1 MTASNFLYKASWFK
15 LGQQK
20 LSKSTGSLNTISTL
34 PVPGIRSYHKVTLIA
49 AVFLIYFH
57 RWIIF
62 YRCRKPSSTV
72 ILYSSPPKTETKTK
86 WALTRKRMTFGCES
100 QVRKMNV
107 KTTLDIKMHDH
118 CDAYLMS
125 FKRFSGFGCEP
136 IIFKDKPGKYYKV

>member
-62 YRCRKPSSTV
+62 YRCRKPSSSVVAVTE
-72 ILYSSPPKTETKTK
+72 LLKTINISHQCCHSLF
-86 WALTRKRMTFGCES
+86 LTTQNRNKN
-100 QVRKMNV
+100 KMGSN
-107 KTTLDIKMHDH
+107 
-118 CDAYLMS
+118 
-125 FKRFSGFGCEP
+125 
-136 IIFKDKPGKYYKV
+136 